1 MRQKERQPPLFF
13 CVLNRGIIVLACGQ
27 NKKYNDF
34 CSIYG
39 GINVLMSNGKNNCIS
54 VEDIQKQ
61 YDYIEKVKEITNQRV
76 NTEGKRPTYDV
87 RIFGCQMNEHDAEN
101 LIGMLE
107 EMGFEKAQGN
117 EQADV
122 IVFETCCVRE
132 SAEEKIYGHLGLL
145 KPTGG
150 GKKSIIAITGCM
162 MQQLEVVEK
171 IKKSYH
177 HVSIV
182 FGTHNLHTFPEL
194 LYRYMQSGKRVFD
207 VWDAEGQVVEGVPL
221 TRTEQV
227 KAWVN
232 IMYGCNN
239 FCSYCIVPY
248 VRGRERSRKKED
260 IINEVKMLA
269 GKGFK
274 EITLLGQNV
283 NSYGND
289 SGQKDAFA
297 NLLYSLNDIDGIERI
312 RFTTSHPKDLS
323 DSLIVAMKELP
334 KVCEHLH
341 LPFQSGS
348 SRILKEMNRKYTKEH
363 YLELVEKVRDAIPDI
378 AFTTDIIVG
387 FPGETDED
395 FEHTLDVV
403 RKVRFDQA
411 FTFLYSK
418 RTGTK
423 AAQLEP
429 QVPDNVKK
437 ERFQR
442 LLNLQNSITEEIN
455 NSYMD
460 KTVEVLVE
468 GISKQNESMYTGRTR
483 KNKLV
488 NFSSD
493 RDLTGQLVKVKI
505 IKPWPFWLEG
515 KVE

>member
-1 MRQKERQPPLFF
+1 
-13 CVLNRGIIVLACGQ
+13 
-27 NKKYNDF
+27 
-34 CSIYG
+34 
-39 GINVLMSNGKNNCIS
+39 MSNQRS
-54 VEDIQKQ
+54 VPVEEIQKQ
-61 YDYIEKVKEITNQRV
+61 YDYIEKVKDITNQRV
-76 NTEGKRPTYDV
+76 NTEGRRPTYDV

-107 EMGFEKAQGN
+107 EMGFERSQGN
-117 EQADV
+117 ERADV

-145 KPTGG
+145 KPSEGG
-150 GKKSIIAITGCM
+150 RKSIIAVTGCM
-162 MQQLEVVEK
+162 MQQPEVVEK

-194 LYRYMQSGKRVFD
+194 LYKYMTGGKRVFD
-207 VWDAEGQVVEGVPL
+207 VWDAEGHVVEGVPL

-269 GKGFK
+269 SKGFR

-289 SGQKDAFA
+289 AGQKDSFA
-297 NLLYSLNDIDGIERI
+297 DLLYSLNDIEGIERI

-323 DSLIVAMKELP
+323 DSLIMGMKELP

-363 YLELVEKVRDAIPDI
+363 YLGLVEKVREAVPGIS
-378 AFTTDIIVG
+378 FTTDIIVG

-411 FTFLYSK
+411 FMFLYSK
-418 RTGTK
+418 RSGTR

-429 QVPDNVKK
+429 QVPDSVKK

-442 LLNLQNSITEEIN
+442 LVEIQNSITEEIN
-455 NSYMD
+455 NSYMG
-460 KTVEVLVE
+460 KVVEVLAE

-483 KNKLV
+483 NFKLV
-488 NFSSD
+488 NFSSEQ
-493 RDLTGQLVKVKI
+493 DLTGKLVNVKI
-505 IKPWPFWLEG
+505 IRPWPFWLEG

>member
-1 MRQKERQPPLFF
+1 MPVDKIKS
-13 CVLNRGIIVLACGQ
+13 IIV
-27 NKKYNDF
+27 
-34 CSIYG
+34 CSINE
-39 GINVLMSNGKNNCIS
+39 GIKVLMENRENNCVS
-54 VEDIQKQ
+54 EEAIQKQ
-61 YDYIEKVKEITNQRV
+61 YAYIEKVKEITNQRV
-76 NTEGKRPTYDV
+76 NSEGRRPTYDV

-101 LIGMLE
+101 LTGMLE
-107 EMGFEKAQGN
+107 EMGFERAQEN

-132 SAEEKIYGHLGLL
+132 NAEEKIYGHLGLL
-145 KPTGG
+145 KPSEGG
-150 GKKSIIAITGCM
+150 EKSIVAITGCM
-162 MQQLEVVEK
+162 MQQPQVVEK
-171 IKKSYH
+171 IKKSYR
-177 HVSIV
+177 HVNIV

-194 LYRYMQSGKRVFD
+194 LYKYMTGGKRVFD

-221 TRTEQV
+221 ARTEQV

-260 IINEVKMLA
+260 IINEVKVLA
-269 GKGFK
+269 GKGFR

-289 SGQKDAFA
+289 SGEKDSFA
-297 NLLYSLNDIDGIERI
+297 DLLYSLNDIDGIERI
-312 RFTTSHPKDLS
+312 RFMTSHPKDLS
-323 DSLIVAMKELP
+323 DSLIKAMKELP
-334 KVCEHLH
+334 KLCEHLH

-378 AFTTDIIVG
+378 SFTTDIIVG
-387 FPGETDED
+387 FPGETEED

-423 AAQLEP
+423 AAQLET

-442 LLNLQNSITEEIN
+442 LLDVQNLITEEIN
-455 NSYMD
+455 NSYKD
-460 KTVEVLVE
+460 RIVEVLVE
-468 GISKQNESMYTGRTR
+468 GKSRQSESMYTGRTR
-483 KNKLV
+483 KYKLV

-493 RDLTGQLVKVKI
+493 QDLTGQLIKVKI
-505 IKPWPFWLEG
+505 IHPRPFWLEG

>member
-1 MRQKERQPPLFF
+1 MP
-13 CVLNRGIIVLACGQ
+13 NRI
-27 NKKYNDF
+27 
-34 CSIYG
+34 
-39 GINVLMSNGKNNCIS
+39 NNCALD
-54 VEDIQKQ
+54 EAIQKQ
-61 YDYIEKVKEITNQRV
+61 YAYIEKVKELTNQRV
-76 NTEGKRPTYDV
+76 NSEGRRPTYDV

-107 EMGFEKAQGN
+107 EMGFERTPEN

-145 KPTGG
+145 KPSGDG
-150 GKKSIIAITGCM
+150 RKSIIAVTGCM
-162 MQQLEVVEK
+162 MQQPKAVEK

-177 HVSIV
+177 HASIV

-194 LYRYMQSGKRVFD
+194 LYRYMTSGKRVFD
-207 VWDAEGQVVEGVPL
+207 VWDAEGQVVEGIPL
-221 TRTEQV
+221 TRSEQV

-289 SGQKDAFA
+289 TGQKDGFA
-297 NLLYSLNDIDGIERI
+297 DLLYSLNDIDGIERI

-323 DSLIVAMKELP
+323 DSLIKAMKELP
-334 KVCEHLH
+334 KICEHLH

-378 AFTTDIIVG
+378 SFTTDIIVG
-387 FPGETDED
+387 FPGETQED

-411 FTFLYSK
+411 FMFLYSK

-423 AAQLEP
+423 AAQIEP
-429 QVPDNVKK
+429 QVPDSVKK
-437 ERFQR
+437 ERFRR
-442 LLNLQNSITEEIN
+442 LLEIQNSITEEIN
-455 NSYMD
+455 NSYKD
-460 KTVEVLVE
+460 RIVEVLVE
-468 GISKQNESMYTGRTR
+468 GKSKQNESMYTGRTR
-483 KNKLV
+483 NYKLV
-488 NFSSD
+488 NFSSGQ
-493 RDLTGQLVKVKI
+493 DLTGQLAEVKI
-505 IKPWPFWLEG
+505 IHPRPFWLEG